1 MNDPSP
7 AHPGRTSSLAHLLA
21 LVLVRDCSYKRAR
34 VLNTLYALEL
44 DATPLDARLL
54 LATYG
59 LLPLILAVY
68 AGAPVLW
75 VTSAV
80 LGAGAYATRKRG
92 G

>member
-21 LVLVRDCSYKRAR
+21 LVRDRSYKRAR
-34 VLNTLYALEL
+34 VLNKLYALEL
-44 DATPLDARLL
+44 GATPLDAHLL

-59 LLPLILAVY
+59 LRPLILAVY
-68 AGAPVLW
+68 AGAPVWW
-75 VTSAV
+75 VISAV
-80 LGAGAYATRKRG
+80 LGAGAYTTRKRG